1 MIPSVR
7 ASRFRDSLIE
17 YNGGGIKDSE
27 GKKEDDSRGIKDSE
41 GIKEGD
47 SRGKMDSEGKKEDEG
62 RGIKDSEGKKE
73 DEGRG
78 KKDSEGKKEDD
89 NRGIKGIEDDALQ
102 MKLSPSEIHMIE
114 ILKEQPEISIIK
126 IADAMEL
133 SPKGTRIIL
142 DRLKSKGF
150 LSREG
155 GRKYGKWIV
164 QCPARK

>member
-47 SRGKMDSEGKKEDEG
+47 SRGK
-62 RGIKDSEGKKE
+62 
-73 DEGRG
+73 
-78 KKDSEGKKEDD
+78 KDSEGKKEDD

-126 IADAMEL
+126 LADAMEL

-155 GRKYGKWIV
+155 GRKFGKWIV

>member
-47 SRGKMDSEGKKEDEG
+47 S
-62 RGIKDSEGKKE
+62 
-73 DEGRG
+73 RG